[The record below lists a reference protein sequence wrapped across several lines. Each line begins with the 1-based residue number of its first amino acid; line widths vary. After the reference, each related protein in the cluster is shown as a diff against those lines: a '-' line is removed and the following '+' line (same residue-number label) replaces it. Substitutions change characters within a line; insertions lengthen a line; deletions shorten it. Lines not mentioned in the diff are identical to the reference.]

1 MIYSWRVWWLQHN
14 TVVCIHCT
22 IGLIYY
28 SLQVWHKPDFDCRLV
43 GHSLIWG
50 VQKIIKQ
57 SSSLVQTPVLLPW
70 ARQVAEGQ
78 CSCLSLPPDSS
89 SCPARSMGLFC
100 SLLFVDKDSNTR
112 HHLWAND
119 LQIRGNARPWKN
131 LIPRRREMLTK
142 AELPF
147 GK

>member
-1 MIYSWRVWWLQHN
+1 MIYSWWVWRLQHN

-28 SLQVWHKPDFDCRLV
+28 SLQVWRKPGFDCRLV

-50 VQKIIKQ
+50 YRK
-57 SSSLVQTPVLLPW
+57 SSSRVSPW
-70 ARQVAEGQ
+70 SKPQ
-78 CSCLSLPPDSS
+78 SCCREPGRWPRDNIAASVYHLTALHAQPGAWA
-89 SCPARSMGLFC
+89 CFC

-112 HHLWAND
+112 HHLWEND
-119 LQIRGNARPWKN
+119 LQIRGNTRSWKN
-131 LIPRRREMLTK
+131 LIPRREMLTK

-147 GK
+147 GE